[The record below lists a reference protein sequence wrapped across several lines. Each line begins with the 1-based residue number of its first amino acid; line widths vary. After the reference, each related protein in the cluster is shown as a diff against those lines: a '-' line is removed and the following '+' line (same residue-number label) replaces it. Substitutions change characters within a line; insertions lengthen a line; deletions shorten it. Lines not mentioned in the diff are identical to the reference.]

1 VNARIRENAEVIT
14 RLMTP
19 EAAVEAGAMALFG
32 EKYGEEVRV
41 VGMGHD
47 PAATEK
53 HGVYSLELCGGTHVR
68 RTGDIGLFKIIAE
81 GAVSA
86 GVRRV
91 EAVTGDAALAYINEM
106 EESLTAAAAVLKA
119 QPGELAGR
127 IAALV
132 EERRKLERDVAELR
146 KKLATGGGGAEI
158 EEVAGLKLALRDLG
172 EVPPR
177 DLKGLAEAIL
187 KGGTADV
194 VALISTAEG
203 KASIVVAV
211 AEAAKGRADAV
222 ALVRA
227 ASAAVGGKGGGGRP
241 DMAQAGGPDAA
252 QAAEALAAVKAAL
265 AG

>member
-1 VNARIRENAEVIT
+1 
-14 RLMTP
+14 
-19 EAAVEAGAMALFG
+19 
-32 EKYGEEVRV
+32 
-41 VGMGHD
+41 
-47 PAATEK
+47 
-53 HGVYSLELCGGTHVR
+53 
-68 RTGDIGLFKIIAE
+68 
-81 GAVSA
+81 VSA

-158 EEVAGLKLALRDLG
+158 EEVAGLRVALRDLG
-172 EVPPR
+172 EVPAR

-211 AEAAKGRADAV
+211 AEAAGGRADAV

-241 DMAQAGGPDAA
+241 DMAQAGGPEAA
-252 QAAEALAAVKAAL
+252 KAAEALAAVKAAL

>member
-68 RTGDIGLFKIIAE
+68 RTGDIGLFKIITE

-158 EEVAGLKLALRDLG
+158 EEVAGLRLSLRDLG

-252 QAAEALAAVKAAL
+252 KASEALAAVKAAL

>member
-1 VNARIRENAEVIT
+1 MEAEVNARIRENAEVIT

-32 EKYGEEVRV
+32 EKYGEEVRD

-47 PAATEK
+47 PAPAEK

-127 IAALV
+127 TAALV

-146 KKLATGGGGAEI
+146 KKLATAGGGAEI
-158 EEVAGLKLALRDLG
+158 EEVAGLRLSLRDLG

-177 DLKGLAEAIL
+177 DWKGLAEAIL

-203 KASIVVAV
+203 KARALP
-211 AEAAKGRADAV
+211 AEQAISCR
-222 ALVRA
+222 RTN
-227 ASAAVGGKGGGGRP
+227 ASVSQVLDRP
-241 DMAQAGGPDAA
+241 SSWILKFFSP
-252 QAAEALAAVKAAL
+252 
-265 AG
+265 